1 MRKLVVLGVLL
12 SILCAWPTAAKAD
25 NWGVGVKVGVG
36 ENDPKTM
43 KELQDGTIYDTELNE
58 NGAVFSGLEALY
70 EFNLDDETNKLGVKL
85 GVDVFGHNDLKVTTP
100 FAWTKWTETTYAIPL
115 TVYYKRDNGVSAWT
129 PYVGAGVSFFRSEFK
144 VEFLGEEV
152 KDHKSK
158 IVPHLMAGAEYR
170 FTKLFALGL
179 EAKYNFGAKIEK
191 DGEVY
196 SDHTGLSGTITG
208 RFYF

>member
-43 KELQDGTIYDTELNE
+43 KEIQDGTLYNTELNE

-100 FAWTKWTETTYAIPL
+100 LAWVKWTETTYAIPL
-115 TVYYKRDNGVSAWT
+115 TVYYKRDNGVSAWA
-129 PYVGAGVSFFRSEFK
+129 PYVGAGVSFFRSELK
-144 VEFLGEEV
+144 VEFSGDDWAWKPNTILGQ
-152 KDHKSK
+152 
-158 IVPHLMAGAEYR
+158 
-170 FTKLFALGL
+170 KLKKT
-179 EAKYNFGAKIEK
+179 ERSIPIIR
-191 DGEVY
+191 V
-196 SDHTGLSGTITG
+196 
-208 RFYF
+208 

>member
-25 NWGVGVKVGVG
+25 NWGIGVKVGVG

-43 KELQDGTIYDTELNE
+43 KEIQDGTLYNTELNE

-100 FAWTKWTETTYAIPL
+100 LAWVKWTETTYAIPL
-115 TVYYKRDNGVSAWT
+115 TVYYKRDNGVSAWA
-129 PYVGAGVSFFRSEFK
+129 PYVGAGVSFFRSELK
-144 VEFLGEEV
+144 MEVVGDEV

-158 IVPHLMAGAEYR
+158 IVPHLMAGAEY
-170 FTKLFALGL
+170 
-179 EAKYNFGAKIEK
+179 
-191 DGEVY
+191 
-196 SDHTGLSGTITG
+196 SDHTGLSGAITG

>member
-43 KELQDGTIYDTELNE
+43 KEIQDGTLYDTELNE

-100 FAWTKWTETTYAIPL
+100 LAWVKWTETT
-115 TVYYKRDNGVSAWT
+115 
-129 PYVGAGVSFFRSEFK
+129 
-144 VEFLGEEV
+144 
-152 KDHKSK
+152 
-158 IVPHLMAGAEYR
+158 
-170 FTKLFALGL
+170 
-179 EAKYNFGAKIEK
+179 
-191 DGEVY
+191 
-196 SDHTGLSGTITG
+196 
-208 RFYF
+208 

>member
-25 NWGVGVKVGVG
+25 NWGVGVKVGVS

-43 KELQDGTIYDTELNE
+43 KEIQDGTLYNTELNE

-70 EFNLDDETNKLGVKL
+70 EFNLDGETNKLGVKL
-85 GVDVFGHNDLKVTTP
+85 GVDVFGHNDLTVTTP

-129 PYVGAGVSFFRSEFK
+129 PYVGAGVSFFRSELKRAVSTF
-144 VEFLGEEV
+144 
-152 KDHKSK
+152 S
-158 IVPHLMAGAEYR
+158 Y
-170 FTKLFALGL
+170 
-179 EAKYNFGAKIEK
+179 
-191 DGEVY
+191 
-196 SDHTGLSGTITG
+196 
-208 RFYF
+208 